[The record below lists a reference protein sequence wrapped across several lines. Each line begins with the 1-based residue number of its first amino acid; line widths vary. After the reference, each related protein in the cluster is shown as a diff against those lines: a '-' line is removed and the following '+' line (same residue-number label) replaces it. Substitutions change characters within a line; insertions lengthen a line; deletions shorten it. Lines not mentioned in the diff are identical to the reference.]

1 MKSFDR
7 VKKIHGKEY
16 LYKITPYYDAATKK
30 IKQRSKYIGI
40 VKDGKPVESTVKTY
54 LYGDLIPVM
63 KAIHDL
69 NIDKILKSIDVLPLL
84 FGHL

>member
-16 LYKITPYYDAATKK
+16 LYEITPYYDTATKK

-54 LYGDLIPVM
+54 
-63 KAIHDL
+63 
-69 NIDKILKSIDVLPLL
+69 S
-84 FGHL
+84 